1 MKRMDGVQNQTKVKK
16 KGARKPI
23 DPGEGAS
30 LSRKGFDVQKTVITE
45 VSKVEYHLVPVRDD

>member
-1 MKRMDGVQNQTKVKK
+1 MDGVQNQTKVKK